1 MTDAITVI
9 TKLDPFT
16 PVDGRS
22 IMLLQRAP
30 DSGYPSGADC
40 SATLDQLLG
49 PAEETKLRAWQ
60 LTQKLIS
67 GEPAFEGVLQL
78 RVMEEIIIRA
88 LENIFHAIHLDRW
101 LQRSGTGECRFRA
114 PSPYIE
120 RLRSIQAVSGSRYA
134 IVAPPSSSVSLTQKV
149 KRRIQNKGLAGISDS
164 FVLGAR
170 RFFPNAARYL
180 SAMPKA
186 RRSRQR
192 GGWWFYS
199 TAYTFTNIG
208 LAYEPYL
215 PQPLNYLVDSSETG
229 DAPLRERGREFFD
242 IYAWASTADLPSKVV
257 IGDLRQRLL
266 QQINSVFLDGEENL
280 ARAALLQSEAFN
292 AYLQRIL
299 PLTCF
304 HSRILAKFLEEVSPG
319 AIVVGN
325 AAFEGPLLQLA
336 RSRRIPTVLLQ
347 HGILGDYYQLMDQPA
362 DTLLVRGEFWKEFV
376 AQRMRER
383 TRVLN
388 IPREAAPS
396 PETKK
401 AGKILFLTS
410 VDSALTH
417 AHESDVREIL
427 ERVLR
432 VSIATRRVLVVRVHP
447 MEIVGYYRS
456 IVERICAESKLTPN
470 VEYSQGAGLESIL
483 ATTSVAVTYSSTVF
497 LDCLRLS
504 IPIVSF
510 DWHDFAYK
518 SLIEQHGVFH
528 FARDL
533 ADLERLVGRALQGE
547 LSVSNDYN
555 RFLAPTS
562 KEELSEFFRSLVNRS
577 SAQLNGV

>member
-16 PVDGRS
+16 PVDGPS
-22 IMLLQRAP
+22 IMLLERAP
-30 DSGYPSGADC
+30 DSRHPAGAHN
-40 SATLDQLLG
+40 SATLSELLG
-49 PAEETKLRAWQ
+49 PADKTKFRAWQ

-67 GEPAFEGVLQL
+67 GEPAFAGVLQL
-78 RVMEEIIIRA
+78 HVMEEIIIRA
-88 LENIFHAIHLDRW
+88 VENIFYAIHLDRW
-101 LQRSGTGECRFRA
+101 LERSGTRECRFRA

-120 RLRSIQAVSGSRYA
+120 RLRAIQAVSGSRYS
-134 IVAPPSSSVSLTQKV
+134 IVAPSATSVSLTQKV
-149 KRRIQNKGLAGISDS
+149 KRRIQSKGFAGIGNSV
-164 FVLGAR
+164 VLGAR

-180 SAMPKA
+180 YAMPKA

-215 PQPLNYLVDSSETG
+215 PQTFNYLIDSSETG
-229 DAPLRERGREFFD
+229 DAPLRERGRNFFD
-242 IYAWASTADLPSKVV
+242 IYAWARAADLPSKPD
-257 IGDLRQRLL
+257 IDKLRHALL
-266 QQINSVFLDGEENL
+266 DRIRSVSLDAEDNL
-280 ARAALLQSEAFN
+280 ARTALLHSQAFN
-292 AYLQRIL
+292 TYLQRIL

-304 HSRILAKFLEEVSPG
+304 QSRISTKFLDEVSPE

-325 AAFEGPLLQLA
+325 GAFEGPLLQMA
-336 RSRRIPTVLLQ
+336 RSRGIPTVLLQ

-362 DTLLVRGEFWKEFV
+362 DTLLVRGDFWKEFV
-376 AQRMRER
+376 AQPMRQR

-396 PETKK
+396 PKTNE

-410 VDSALTH
+410 VDAALTH
-417 AHESDVREIL
+417 THESDLCDIL
-427 ERVLR
+427 ERLIQT
-432 VSIATRRVLVVRVHP
+432 SLATRRTLVVRVHP
-447 MEIVGYYRS
+447 MEAVGYYRG
-456 IVERICAESKLTPN
+456 IVERICTESKLTAD
-470 VEYSQGAGLESIL
+470 VEYSQGAGLDSIL
-483 ATTSVAVTYSSTVF
+483 ANTAVAVTYSSTVF
-497 LDCLRLS
+497 LDCLRLG

-510 DWHDFAYK
+510 GWHDFAYK
-518 SLIEQHGVFH
+518 SLIEQHEVFH

-533 ADLERLVGRALQGE
+533 ADLESLVEKALKGE
-547 LSVSNDYN
+547 LSVSNNYD

-562 KEELSEFFRSLVNRS
+562 KEELSGFFQSLVSRS
-577 SAQLNGV
+577 SAQPSGV